1 MVDILTRNAPLFST
15 TSDGPIVPPPA
26 PPLRASS
33 VAEDNAPEMAPE
45 EQAAATAAKQ
55 DGTPTVE
62 EKPQPVEPVVEA
74 KPEEDTAPGE
84 PPPAKDDLPPHIKRE
99 ITKARNQKREAE
111 ERAKAADAKVE
122 QVLKL
127 VAELEKR
134 IPPAPTPSAEPKPT
148 REKFTTP
155 QEFDSALEAWAS
167 KEGERKAREALIAD
181 AKAKQDKDA
190 REAAE
195 AELAQLN
202 TEWQS
207 NRAKAL
213 EAHEDYVDV
222 AEAENLS
229 ISEAMAHAIL
239 SAGEIG
245 PEVAY
250 YLGKHPDEAKRISG
264 LRNAGVQIFEIGR
277 LAAKLATPAPK
288 PEVPTSKA
296 PAPITP
302 VKGSSASADAADRE
316 PTMEEWAAKRTVEIR
331 RERRPFM
338 QVSGNA

>member
-1 MVDILTRNAPLFST
+1 MADILTRNAPLFST

-33 VAEDNAPEMAPE
+33 VESDNAPEMAPE

-55 DGTPTVE
+55 DGTPVE
-62 EKPQPVEPVVEA
+62 PQPGDAEPVVEA
-74 KPEEDTAPGE
+74 KPEEDTTPSE

-134 IPPAPTPSAEPKPT
+134 LPAVPTPAAEPKPT
-148 REKFTTP
+148 REKFTSP
-155 QEFDSALEAWAS
+155 EEYDNAVVAWAS
-167 KEGERKAREALIAD
+167 KEGERKARETLAAD
-181 AKAKQDKDA
+181 AKAKQEKDA
-190 REAAE
+190 KEAAD
-195 AELAQLN
+195 AELTRLN
-202 TEWQS
+202 TEWQG

-213 EAHEDYVDV
+213 ETHEDYVDV
-222 AEAENLS
+222 AEAENLA

-239 SAGEIG
+239 SAGDIG

-250 YLGKHPDEAKRISG
+250 YLGKHPDEAKRISA
-264 LRNAGVQIFEIGR
+264 LPNAGVQIFEVGK
-277 LAAKLATPAPK
+277 LAAKLAMPAPK
-288 PEVPTSKA
+288 PEVPISNA
-296 PAPITP
+296 PPPITP
-302 VKGSSASADAADRE
+302 VKGSSASADASDKE
-316 PTMEEWAAKRTVEIR
+316 PTMDEWGAKRTVELR